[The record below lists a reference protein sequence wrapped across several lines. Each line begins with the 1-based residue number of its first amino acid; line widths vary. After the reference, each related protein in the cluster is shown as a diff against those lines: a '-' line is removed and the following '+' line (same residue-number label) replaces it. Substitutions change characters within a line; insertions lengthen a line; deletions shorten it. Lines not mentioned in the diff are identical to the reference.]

1 MLEESLSGMG
11 LTENMVTEA
20 LDPVSNIKRRKIAG
34 GPAPEEVLRYLAKRQ
49 TDLELDK
56 QEIAKLKKII
66 NSAFENLLAIVN
78 EYRKA

>member
-1 MLEESLSGMG
+1 MI
-11 LTENMVTEA
+11 TEA
-20 LDPVSNIKRRKIAG
+20 LDPVSSINRRKIAG

-56 QEIAKLKKII
+56 QEIANLKNII

-78 EYRKA
+78 EYGKA